1 MKKVLTAALTA
12 LTIASAFGT
21 GVTAAS
27 ADERRGRDDRRDWSG
42 GNYERGDR
50 YDRGERRDWDRGD
63 RDRDRHRDRDAGV
76 LVGAGILG
84 LAIGAAIASS
94 DRHPAPPPQP
104 VYYREP
110 PPAYYN
116 GPYYYGYVGECRV
129 HYQWDSYYRR
139 YVEIERCY

>member
-12 LTIASAFGT
+12 LTLVTALGT

-27 ADERRGRDDRRDWSG
+27 ADDYRGRDERHSWG
-42 GNYERGDR
+42 GGDR
-50 YDRGERRDWDRGD
+50 YDRGDRRDW
-63 RDRDRHRDRDAGV
+63 DRDRHRDRDTGALIGV
-76 LVGAGILG
+76 GILG

-94 DRHPAPPPQP
+94 DRHPPPPPQP

-110 PPAYYN
+110 PPSYYD

-129 HYQWDSYYRR
+129 HYRWDSYYRR

>member
-27 ADERRGRDDRRDWSG
+27 ADDRRDRSG
-42 GNYERGDR
+42 DRYERSER
-50 YDRGERRDWDRGD
+50 YDRGERRDWDRGERD
-63 RDRDRHRDRDAGV
+63 GRRDRDTGA
-76 LVGAGILG
+76 LIGAGILG

-94 DRHPAPPPQP
+94 DRHPAPQP

-110 PPAYYN
+110 PPSYYN

-129 HYQWDSYYRR
+129 HYRWDSYYRR

>member
-1 MKKVLTAALTA
+1 MKKVITAALTA
-12 LTIASAFGT
+12 LTLVTALGT

-27 ADERRGRDDRRDWSG
+27 ADEYRGRDERHSWG
-42 GNYERGDR
+42 GGDR
-50 YDRGERRDWDRGD
+50 YDRGER
-63 RDRDRHRDRDAGV
+63 HRDRDGGA
-76 LVGAGILG
+76 LIGAGLLG
-84 LAIGAAIASS
+84 LVVGAAIASS
-94 DRHPAPPPQP
+94 DRHERPAEP

>member
-12 LTIASAFGT
+12 LTIASALGT

-27 ADERRGRDDRRDWSG
+27 ADEYRGRDDRHSWG
-42 GNYERGDR
+42 GGG
-50 YDRGERRDWDRGD
+50 YDRGERHGD
-63 RDRDRHRDRDAGV
+63 RDGGA
-76 LVGAGILG
+76 LIGAGILG

-94 DRHPAPPPQP
+94 DRHPAPPPP

-110 PPAYYN
+110 PPAYYA
-116 GPYYYGYVGECRV
+116 GPYYYGYAGECRV
-129 HYQWDSYYRR
+129 HYRWDSYYRR